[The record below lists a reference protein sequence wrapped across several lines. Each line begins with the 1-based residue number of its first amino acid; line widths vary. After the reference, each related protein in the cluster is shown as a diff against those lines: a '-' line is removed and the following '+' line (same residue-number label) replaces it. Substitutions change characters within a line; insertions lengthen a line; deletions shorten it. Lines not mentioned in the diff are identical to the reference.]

1 MEHYLTLQMVCVL
14 FPTVNL
20 VKLTTVIPLF
30 GGNPIFVVRMSHNR
44 KEENC
49 HYTMPSSSYQFDL
62 RKILTKKSKQH

>member
-20 VKLTTVIPLF
+20 VKLTTIVPLF
-30 GGNPIFVVRMSHNR
+30 RGNPIFAVRMSHNR
-44 KEENC
+44 REENC
-49 HYTMPSSSYQFDL
+49 HDTMPSSSYHFDL